1 MRERFTRHRFLSAVG
16 AGATYLALASTVG
29 CEPAERISRAK
40 PATTSVG
47 AFRSRPDL
55 SPPAVEVAKRA
66 HEDTAPGYIFV
77 APEKGDSGQGGSLII
92 DNKGQVIW
100 FRPLWG
106 THERAVNFEVQ
117 TYRGE
122 PVLTWG
128 ETPGVY
134 VIFDSS
140 YREIVRLEAARALV
154 LVDHAVDQAVLRSLI
169 CLEEAVALHV
179 AVDLLLGAARVL
191 RVDLVDALARLEDLG
206 GVGLDVGRL
215 ALEARRRLVD
225 EEPGV
230 GQRHP
235 LPLRAA
241 GQQQRPHRHRDPDA
255 HRRHVGLDELHGVV
269 DRQAGVDRAA
279 GRVDVDRDVLL
290 RVLRLEVQELG
301 DDQVGDHVVD
311 CRPEEDDPLVE
322 QPAVDV
328 ELALAA
334 RGALDDHR
342 DEGHGGVVASWVTR
356 RTKLPKACTSR
367 TPAASRYFESR
378 SSARW
383 FSTMSRLSRAW
394 KSRSERRAL

>member
-179 AVDLLLGAARVL
+179 AVDLLLGAARVP

-206 GVGLDVGRL
+206 GVDLDVGRL

-225 EEPGV
+225 QDPGV
-230 GQRHP
+230 GERHP
-235 LPLRAA
+235 LALRAA
-241 GQQQRPHRHRDPDA
+241 GQQQRPHRHRDSDA
-255 HRRHVGLDELHGVV
+255 HRRHVGLDELHRVV

-279 GRVDVDRDVLL
+279 GRVDVDRDVLV
-290 RVLRLEVQELG
+290 RVRGLEVQQLR
-301 DDQVGDHVVD
+301 DDEVRDRVVD
-311 CRPEEDDPLVE
+311 RRAEEDDPLVE
-322 QPAVDV
+322 QARVDV

-334 RGALDDHR
+334 RRALDHHR
-342 DEGHGGVVASWVTR
+342 DQGHGR
-356 RTKLPKACTSR
+356 
-367 TPAASRYFESR
+367 E
-378 SSARW
+378 
-383 FSTMSRLSRAW
+383 
-394 KSRSERRAL
+394 E